1 MLRIALCE
9 DEQHQLDWLQETVTI
24 WGKKGKKAI
33 HLNVFKTAKDLLRY
47 YQTAGQYDVVL
58 LDINME
64 VGISGMEA
72 AQAIRKLDEEVFIIF
87 ITANKDYLTKGYEV
101 EAFRYLLK
109 PIQQDGLFSA
119 LDGVVAK
126 LEAKEHEV
134 ILIPALDGYAK
145 VALSDV
151 LFIESRGHFM
161 KFHLEKGV
169 MEMRRTLSSMEQ
181 TLGTKGFIRSHRCYL
196 VNLRRIFRLKED
208 HCLLDNGQRVPVSR
222 KQYPVVKKAFMDW
235 VANER

>member
-9 DEQHQLDWLQETVTI
+9 DEQHQLDWLQTAVTT
-24 WGKKGKKAI
+24 WGEKRKKAI
-33 HLNVFKTAKDLLRY
+33 HLDVFKTAKDLLRS
-47 YQTAGQYDVVL
+47 YQTAGQYDVAL

-64 VGISGMEA
+64 SGISGMEA
-72 AQAIRKLDEEVFIIF
+72 AQAIRELDEGAFIIF
-87 ITANKDYLTKGYEV
+87 ITANKDYLVKGYEV

-126 LEAKEHEV
+126 LEAKEHEIV
-134 ILIPALDGYAK
+134 LLPSLDGYAK
-145 VALSDV
+145 MALPDL
-151 LFIESRGHFM
+151 LFIESRGHLM
-161 KFHLEKGV
+161 EIHWENGV
-169 MEMRRTLSSMEQ
+169 MEMRETLSSMEQ
-181 TLGTKGFIRSHRCYL
+181 TLGTRGFIRSHRCYL